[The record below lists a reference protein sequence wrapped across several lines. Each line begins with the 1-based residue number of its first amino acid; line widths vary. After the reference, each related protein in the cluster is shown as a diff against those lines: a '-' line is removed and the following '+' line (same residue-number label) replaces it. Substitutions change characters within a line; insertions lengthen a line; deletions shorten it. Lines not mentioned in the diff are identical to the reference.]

1 MDIMKSLANKISLRG
16 LHIKESPLWPFSEM
30 SPNAFFE
37 GSVAWQN
44 WERMWR
50 FAQRHA
56 NPETREHR
64 IPGFGMQNPEL
75 QIWNFNKICN
85 SATSEIWNLLK
96 RKPES
101 KNGSHQKG
109 RCDSCIL
116 KDKNVLL
123 TQFSTFETND
133 PAHKTT
139 GMGNHPPRPS
149 THQTFPT
156 QEAAC
161 HWTELG
167 C

>member
-1 MDIMKSLANKISLRG
+1 MDIMKSLANKISFRVCTLKSLLCGRFLRCHPTLSLRG
-16 LHIKESPLWPFSEM
+16 ALRDRIENACDDSLNDMIIQRLVNTESQALEC
-30 SPNAFFE
+30 
-37 GSVAWQN
+37 
-44 WERMWR
+44 R
-50 FAQRHA
+50 
-56 NPETREHR
+56 
-64 IPGFGMQNPEL
+64 NPEL

-101 KNGSHQKG
+101 KTGSHQKG

-161 HWTELG
+161 H
-167 C
+167 

>member
-1 MDIMKSLANKISLRG
+1 MDIMKSLANKISFRVCTLKSLLCGRFLRCHPTLSLRG
-16 LHIKESPLWPFSEM
+16 ALRDRIENACDDSLNDMQIQRLVNTESQALECTTQNCKFGIPIKCAIQTHLKS
-30 SPNAFFE
+30 
-37 GSVAWQN
+37 GIY
-44 WERMWR
+44 WR
-50 FAQRHA
+50 G
-56 NPETREHR
+56 N
-64 IPGFGMQNPEL
+64 
-75 QIWNFNKICN
+75 
-85 SATSEIWNLLK
+85 
-96 RKPES
+96 PES
-101 KNGSHQKG
+101 KTGSHQKG

-161 HWTELG
+161 HWTEMG